1 MAAVNF
7 EFGMS
12 LTRHLNQSLGSVMLQ
27 SNLLYC
33 LNWAKLLVQGLFKD
47 KLCIKYKI

>member
-1 MAAVNF
+1 MASVNF
-7 EFGMS
+7 EFGTS

-33 LNWAKLLVQGLFKD
+33 LNWAKLLVQGLFKN
-47 KLCIKYKI
+47 KFYLTVT